1 MGHPVKLDVFN
12 ACNLINCFSS
22 HREEHPKFLK
32 CGLEVHYSEQKE
44 KLNEFYTIISNL
56 KVVGK
61 QSLMPWQH
69 GVLTSITAILAIF
82 ELLKETKGIRY
93 ILTSRF
99 NQVLNNKISTF
110 PIKQHFQA
118 SKEIITTFQ

>member
-1 MGHPVKLDVFN
+1 MVQVNVLHKLCYIKLDIFN
-12 ACNLINCFSS
+12 ACNLINCFFS
-22 HREEHPKFLK
+22 HREENGKLLK
-32 CGLEVHYSEQKE
+32 CGLEVHYPEQKE
-44 KLNEFYTIISNL
+44 KLNQFYTIISNL

-82 ELLKETKGIRY
+82 EVLKETKGIRY

-99 NQVLNNKISTF
+99 NQVIQGVSFNSILNG
-110 PIKQHFQA
+110 
-118 SKEIITTFQ
+118 SKKNV